1 MSKRPGDCD
10 EAFDPLD
17 EALDAILGA
26 WRIAAD
32 RGVEPDL
39 IANAALFAALTDLVG
54 AYGEPAIVN
63 FTNGLVTRIKAGEFS
78 GRRILQ

>member
-1 MSKRPGDCD
+1 MRIDCD
-10 EAFDPLD
+10 DPADPLD

-26 WRIAAD
+26 WRDAAD

-39 IANAALFAALTDLVG
+39 IANAALFAALTDLVA

-63 FTNGLVTRIKAGEFS
+63 FTKGLVTRIKAGEFS
-78 GRRILQ
+78 GRKVLQ